1 MSMIDYPLEKIK
13 GIVFDVDGALSPAV
27 VPLGEDGIPRRMANL
42 KDGQAIVLA
51 TRLGYKIAVIT
62 GAVAPG
68 LQERFKICG
77 IQDFYAG
84 RLDKL
89 IVLKEW
95 MAKYGL
101 EKDQVAY
108 VGDDL
113 PDTPSMRYVG
123 LAVAPADACRD
134 AMDAADYIT
143 TATGGHGVARELL
156 EQIMRAQNTWPSAEK
171 AFG

>member
-1 MSMIDYPLEKIK
+1 M
-13 GIVFDVDGALSPAV
+13 
-27 VPLGEDGIPRRMANL
+27 
-42 KDGQAIVLA
+42 
-51 TRLGYKIAVIT
+51 
-62 GAVAPG
+62 APG

-134 AMDAADYIT
+134 AMEAADYVT

-156 EQIMRAQNTWPSAEK
+156 EQIMRAQNTWPTAEK